1 MIVIYACNA
10 CMRVSKRDRE
20 KYGQRKVRIGK
31 KKRGREM
38 DREKKRR
45 MEERPNR

>member
-1 MIVIYACNA
+1 
-10 CMRVSKRDRE
+10 MRVSKRDRE